1 MFFGVLICFTL
12 CRFAT
17 TQQVLCYQ
25 SPRVKSSKPISYK
38 HASCHVSLGG
48 WCGWIT
54 SCIGGN
60 DLNTVMCN
68 GQPNVAHQQEVW
80 YLTGNT
86 YTDTIQYNLYIVLKY
101 HQIANRH
108 KLPGWKIKKTSLKS
122 ISSVTQ
128 EAEALVYR
136 VSSFKNPSATGT
148 VHPRTTNMAVE
159 KQPIWRCIMYL
170 LPKMVMFKPVMLV
183 FVGVWPFYPKIL
195 WLPWNRFPWFQRGWP
210 SRKATHPWEL
220 TVGTPSH
227 GGSEDEFPFSAGWIF
242 RFQRRSCKKLH
253 CLKSQLHCASVMPA
267 SWKRV
272 QETPQKPDVVLET
285 EKITGKKEGFS
296 KLCCENV
303 EFSTWLASS
312 TTISTTVVVK
322 KGNWC
327 ISCMIHAATC
337 IWIIYIYIHVYW

>member
-122 ISSVTQ
+122 ICSVTLQ
-128 EAEALVYR
+128 MQNATESVRSKIPQQLAHYTPGQLTWQWKNNHLNHLKMYH
-136 VSSFKNPSATGT
+136 VSPTKNGHVQASHVSF
-148 VHPRTTNMAVE
+148 
-159 KQPIWRCIMYL
+159 
-170 LPKMVMFKPVMLV
+170 
-183 FVGVWPFYPKIL
+183 
-195 WLPWNRFPWFQRGWP
+195 RG
-210 SRKATHPWEL
+210 
-220 TVGTPSH
+220 G
-227 GGSEDEFPFSAGWIF
+227 
-242 RFQRRSCKKLH
+242 
-253 CLKSQLHCASVMPA
+253 
-267 SWKRV
+267 
-272 QETPQKPDVVLET
+272 
-285 EKITGKKEGFS
+285 
-296 KLCCENV
+296 
-303 EFSTWLASS
+303 
-312 TTISTTVVVK
+312 
-322 KGNWC
+322 
-327 ISCMIHAATC
+327 
-337 IWIIYIYIHVYW
+337 